1 VPNGD
6 HGERENETRAEE
18 PQRGADRRVNAEPG
32 ENGHEGLVSGVVR
45 GTDSAGVEQGSG
57 PEPE

>member
-6 HGERENETRAEE
+6 RSERETETGAEE
-18 PQRGADRRVNAEPG
+18 PQRGADRRVDAEPG
-32 ENGHEGLVSGVVR
+32 ENGHERLVSGVVQ
-45 GTDSAGVEQGSG
+45 GTDSAGVEEGSG